1 MSDPILIVSDLVK
14 HFPVPAGIFGTAG
27 VVHAVNGVSFA
38 IRPGENLALVGESG
52 SGKSTVGKCVLR
64 LVEPTAGRIFLKGI
78 DITHRPQRALRSL
91 RRHMHIVFQDPYS
104 SLNPRTTVGRIV
116 AGPLIH
122 HGVASGSQL
131 DDRVSHIL
139 TRVGL
144 RPEIRDRHPH
154 QLAGGQ
160 RQRVA
165 IARALVLNP
174 SLLVA
179 DEPLSALDA
188 SVQAAI
194 INLILDLQQELRF
207 SCLFITHDLSAA
219 EFLCDHI
226 AVMYLGKI
234 VELAPQRE
242 LFAHPKHPYTQ
253 ALLSAVPVPDPPVQ
267 RSRRRVMLEG
277 TIPSPFDPPPGCAF
291 HTRCPVAI
299 PVCRTQEPELLD
311 VTGHGH
317 VASCHLIRPGGE
329 APHLANGVSASR
341 TAGSYD
347 TASCLPGKPN
357 AVRNRADVNH
367 GGASHV

>member
-1 MSDPILIVSDLVK
+1 MSQPVLSVSGLVK
-14 HFPVPAGIFGTAG
+14 HFPIPAGIFGTAG
-27 VVHAVNGVSFA
+27 AVRAVNGVSFTIGA
-38 IRPGENLALVGESG
+38 GENLGLVGESG

-64 LVEPTAGRIFLKGI
+64 LIEPTAGRILLRGV
-78 DITHRPQRALRSL
+78 DITHRSRREMRPL

-104 SLNPRTTVGRIV
+104 SLNPRMTVGRIV

-131 DDRVSHIL
+131 DGQVSDIL
-139 TRVGL
+139 AKVGL

-219 EFLCDHI
+219 EFLCHHI

-234 VELAPQRE
+234 VEMAPRQE

-253 ALLSAVPVPDPPVQ
+253 ALLSAVPVPDPQVQ
-267 RSRRRVMLEG
+267 RGRRRVMLEG

-291 HTRCPVAI
+291 HTRCPVAM
-299 PVCRTQEPELLD
+299 PVCRTEEPGFYD

-317 VASCHLIRPGGE
+317 AASCHLIGPGGE
-329 APHLANGVSASR
+329 VPSLANEVSA
-341 TAGSYD
+341 
-347 TASCLPGKPN
+347 
-357 AVRNRADVNH
+357 
-367 GGASHV
+367 